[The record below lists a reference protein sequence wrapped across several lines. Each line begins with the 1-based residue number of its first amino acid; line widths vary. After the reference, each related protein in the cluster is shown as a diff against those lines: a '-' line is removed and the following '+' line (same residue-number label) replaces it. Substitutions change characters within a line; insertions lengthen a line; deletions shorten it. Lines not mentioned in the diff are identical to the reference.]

1 MDHARAGDYGVL
13 EAVTP
18 KQTRAAWWATV
29 VLFLQHGLVVSTW
42 VSRIP
47 AIKSSLRLDNGIFG
61 LALLSSAFGAVAF
74 IPVAGVMIGRYG
86 SKLVAVASGVGFC
99 ASLLPLAI
107 SANVWAL
114 AASLFVYGA
123 FAASMD
129 VAMNAQGVEVERE
142 MGQPTMSRFHGMFS
156 LGGMVGA
163 TLGGI
168 LAAHGLN
175 PLEHFA
181 LSAGLN
187 ALATVSVFRL
197 LLDTHN
203 DPHSKDHRLPFSK
216 IPPVLFA
223 LSAIGFC
230 ILLSEGAM
238 ADWTAVYLRQN
249 MHAGEGTA
257 AAGYA
262 VFSASMAICRL
273 MGDLI
278 TARLGPLRT
287 VRTASLVAGF
297 GLTFALAMPRA
308 DWALPG
314 FAVAGMGFSVII
326 PLVFGGGGRVKGIKA
341 GAGIATVTGIGY
353 IGFIVGPPAIGF
365 ASDLITLRFALGIV
379 VGCCLVAAVLAGYMR
394 MLSGDGPQEAFPDDP
409 AA

>member
-1 MDHARAGDYGVL
+1 MDHARTGDYRVPA
-13 EAVTP
+13 AVTP
-18 KQTRAAWWATV
+18 AKVRGAWWATV

-47 AIKSSLRLDNGIFG
+47 AIKSSLAMPNGIFG
-61 LALLSSAFGAVAF
+61 LTLLSSAFGAVAF
-74 IPVAGVMIGRYG
+74 IPVAGIMIGRYG
-86 SKLVAVASGVGFC
+86 SKLVAVVCGVGFC
-99 ASLLPLAI
+99 LSLIPLAL
-107 SANVWAL
+107 APNVWAL

-129 VAMNAQGVEVERE
+129 VSMNAQGVEVERE
-142 MGQPTMSRFHGMFS
+142 MGKPTMSRFHGMFS

-163 TLGGI
+163 SLGG
-168 LAAHGLN
+168 LVAAHGFN
-175 PLEHFA
+175 PLPHFA
-181 LSAGLN
+181 VSACLN
-187 ALATVSVFRL
+187 IIATVAVFPL

-203 DPHSKDHRLPFSK
+203 DPHSGDHRLPFNK

-230 ILLSEGAM
+230 ILLAEGAM

-273 MGDLI
+273 MGDFI

-287 VRTASLVAGF
+287 VRTASLLAGF
-297 GLTFALAMPRA
+297 GLTCALAVPKPE
-308 DWALPG
+308 WALPG
-314 FAVAGMGFSVII
+314 FAIAGMGFSVII
-326 PLVFGGGGRVKGIKA
+326 PLVFGGGGRVKGIKS

-379 VGCCLVAAVLAGYMR
+379 VACCVLSALLAGSMKA
-394 MLSGDGPQEAFPDDP
+394 LATGAPEEAFPDNP

>member
-1 MDHARAGDYGVL
+1 VS
-13 EAVTP
+13 E
-18 KQTRAAWWATV
+18 KKIRAAWWATV
-29 VLFLQHGLVVSTW
+29 VLFIQHGLVVSTW

-47 AIKSSLRLDNGIFG
+47 AIKSSLGMPNGIFG
-61 LALLSSAFGAVAF
+61 LTLLSSAFGAVAC
-74 IPVAGVMIGRYG
+74 IPLAGVMIGRYG
-86 SKLVAVASGVGFC
+86 SKKVAVVSGVFFC
-99 ASLLPLAI
+99 LSLLPI
-107 SANVWAL
+107 SIAPNVWAL
-114 AASLFVYGA
+114 AASLFIYGA

-129 VAMNAQGVEVERE
+129 VSMNAQAVEVERE
-142 MGQPTMSRFHGMFS
+142 MGRPTMSRFHGMFS

-163 TLGGI
+163 SLGG
-168 LAAHGLN
+168 LVAAHGFN
-175 PLEHFA
+175 PLQHFA
-181 LSAGLN
+181 VSAAFN
-187 ALATVSVFRL
+187 AIATASVFSL
-197 LLDTHN
+197 LLETHN
-203 DPHSKDHRLPFSK
+203 DPHSDDHRLPFHK

-230 ILLSEGAM
+230 ILIAEGAM

-249 MHAGEGTA
+249 MHAGEGIA

-262 VFSASMAICRL
+262 VFSASMATFRL
-273 MGDLI
+273 MGDFI

-297 GLTFALAMPRA
+297 GLTCALAVPKPE
-308 DWALPG
+308 WSLPG

-326 PLVFGGGGRVKGIKA
+326 PLVFGGGGRVKGIKS

-353 IGFIVGPPAIGF
+353 VGFIVGPPAIGF

-379 VGCCLVAAVLAGYMR
+379 VACCLLSAGLAGFMKD
-394 MLSGDGPQEAFPDDP
+394 LSTGAAEEAFPDNP